1 MPHLGAGAGPS
12 QHNEQEVPRVDFPW
26 RSFFPP
32 GSLDW
37 VELGL
42 SPGAATNTEFWSKLR
57 GYKFKYWDFVT
68 VQHHKL
74 FAE

>member
-1 MPHLGAGAGPS
+1 M
-12 QHNEQEVPRVDFPW
+12 DFPW

-32 GSLDW
+32 ESLDW

-42 SPGAATNTEFWSKLR
+42 FPGTATNTEFWSKLR
-57 GYKFKYWDFVT
+57 GYKFKYWFVVT